1 MPLEWTDS
9 SARHSIAREDAL
21 YPIAHAAGSAE
32 LEGRSGET
40 TMVYV
45 GHPHGQTDQYIEVIV
60 AQRHPR
66 TMGRLPRD
74 GAVGPVSTP
83 GERRGVTR

>member
-9 SARHSIAREDAL
+9 SARHGIAREDAL
-21 YPIAHAAGSAE
+21 YAIAHAVGSAE

-40 TMVYV
+40 TMVHV
-45 GHPHGQTDQYIEVIV
+45 GHPHGQTDRYIEVIV

-66 TMGRLPRD
+66 TMVVFHVMELSDQYRHL
-74 GAVGPVSTP
+74 VSE
-83 GERRGVTR
+83 GE